1 MNYQRGTDMQNEPIR
16 LITLREVIALTS
28 LSRASIYNYISKD
41 MFPRQIS
48 VGERSVRWIESEIQ
62 EWIRQN
68 NPIR

>member
-1 MNYQRGTDMQNEPIR
+1 MQNEPIR

>member
-62 EWIRQN
+62 EWIRQKVEC
-68 NPIR
+68 R

>member
-68 NPIR
+68 NLIR